1 MKQAPLFRR
10 QFFVQRSTPGAAVEP
25 SNGTVEYVRIHGN
38 PSNPGGAL
46 DGRRVKLTRGG
57 MLDVVAEA
65 RGGAGLG
72 RVSYADGLRA
82 GLKRGEAI
90 FTYRFEVPAT
100 ATEGQ
105 TFAVSVW
112 GSDVQPAF
120 RFTIEIAGSQ
130 ALVG

>member
-10 QFFVQRSTPGAAVEP
+10 QFFVQRSGPGAAVEP
-25 SNGTVEYVRIHGN
+25 ASGAVDYVRIHGN
-38 PSNPGGAL
+38 PSNPGGVL
-46 DGRRVKLTRGG
+46 DGRRVRLTRGG

-72 RVSYADGLRA
+72 RVSYGDGLRA
-82 GLKRGEAI
+82 GLKRGVAV
-90 FTYRFEVPAT
+90 FTYRFEVPAI
-100 ATEGQ
+100 ATEGE

-120 RFTIEIAGSQ
+120 RFTIEVGSSQ
-130 ALVG
+130 ALGG

>member
-10 QFFVQRSTPGAAVEP
+10 QFFVQRSGPGAPIEP
-25 SNGTVEYVRIHGN
+25 SSGAVEYVRIHGN
-38 PSNPGGAL
+38 PSNPGAAL
-46 DGRRVKLTRGG
+46 DGRRVKLTPGG

-72 RVSYADGLRA
+72 RVSYGDGVRA
-82 GLKRGEAI
+82 GLKRGEAV

-105 TFAVSVW
+105 TFVVSVW

-120 RFTIEIAGSQ
+120 RFTIEIAGAS
-130 ALVG
+130 ALGG

>member
-10 QFFVQRSTPGAAVEP
+10 QFFVQRSVPGVAIEP
-25 SNGTVEYVRIHGN
+25 SAGAVEYVRIHGN
-38 PSNPGGAL
+38 PSNPGAAL

-72 RVSYADGLRA
+72 RVSYGDGLRA
-82 GLKRGEAI
+82 GLKRGEAV

-105 TFAVSVW
+105 TFVVSVW

-120 RFTIEIAGSQ
+120 RFTIEIGSSQ
-130 ALVG
+130 TLGG